1 MSWIVIIVLALLA
14 LYLTFKAVG
23 LFVKLAIW
31 AVVLVAAWYLLAPHL
46 GVG

>member
-1 MSWIVIIVLALLA
+1 MSWIVIALALLA

-31 AVVLVAAWYLLAPHL
+31 AVVLVAAWYLLGPQL
-46 GVG
+46 GIG